1 MDFAHGRVCTLSGR
15 RATRVRFSFV
25 RRSSAGA
32 TKTHTSHLRR
42 TVVDAVEEEKR
53 WTAHF
58 AKYTAYIQLFG
69 THVVHRSFSTP
80 EFPDLGAW
88 VHLQKVA
95 WWNEI
100 ARLNGE
106 VPFTSTR
113 LCMRRR
119 ELLSAAGAAF
129 VHACV

>member
-1 MDFAHGRVCTLSGR
+1 MVQGGGAVQGGETPTARAQPTLS
-15 RATRVRFSFV
+15 
-25 RRSSAGA
+25 
-32 TKTHTSHLRR
+32 R
-42 TVVDAVEEEKR
+42 TVPPPAANSVVDAVEEEKR